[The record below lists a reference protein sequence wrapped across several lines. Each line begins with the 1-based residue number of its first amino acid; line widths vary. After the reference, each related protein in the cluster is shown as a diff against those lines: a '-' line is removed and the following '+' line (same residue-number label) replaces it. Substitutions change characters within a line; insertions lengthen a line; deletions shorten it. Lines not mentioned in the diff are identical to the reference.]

1 MAESEKTVE
10 RFLNAEVKKLGGWS
24 IKILSTLISGLP
36 DRLILL
42 PMGRIYFVELKSEG
56 KKPSPIQSL
65 VHNKLRSLG
74 FTVLVIDTKE
84 KVNNFINTIR

>member
-1 MAESEKTVE
+1 MIESEKVIE
-10 RFLNAEVKKLGGWS
+10 KKLVAEVKELGGWC

-42 PMGRIYFVELKSEG
+42 PGGRIYFVELKSSG
-56 KKPSPIQSL
+56 KKATPIQAY
-65 VHNKLRSLG
+65 VHNKIRALG

-84 KVNNFINTIR
+84 KVNNFINSL